1 MNTLAIVVAAG
12 RGERMG
18 GARPKAFLDLAGEPL
33 LLHSARAFEAAPSV
47 DAIVAVVPGEHT
59 ARADALLRPL
69 RKLRGVVAGGERRQD
84 SVWEGLRQAPDG
96 FEGVV
101 LVHDAARPLVEIA
114 LIERVAA
121 VARERGAALPVTAVT
136 DTVKRVRDGLVE
148 GTEPRDALV
157 AAQTPQGFLY
167 RVLADAYK
175 AARGDGVVVTDE
187 AMAVERAGRAVAVVE
202 GSPVNRKITR
212 PEDLE
217 WAEAALAGG
226 RARAS
231 SLIRV
236 GTGFDVHRLEP
247 GRPLRLGTVDVPH
260 DKGLQGHSDG
270 DCLAHAVCDALLGAA
285 GLGDLGR
292 LFPADERT
300 PRGIASAELLSDVR
314 RRVAAAGLEA
324 GSVDVTIVGARPRLA
339 GHLDEMRAR
348 IAELVGLDTGAV
360 NVKASTGNLD
370 GNAGAGRGIEA
381 HAIALVRAARRPA

>member
-285 GLGDLGR
+285 GLGDMGL
-292 LFPADERT
+292 LFPSADDRW
-300 PRGIASAELLSDVR
+300 RAASGHVFLEEVR
-314 RRVAAAGLEA
+314 RRLHGAGLRALNVDATVIAEAPRLGPHAAAMAAALAEALGLA
-324 GSVDVTIVGARPRLA
+324 ASAVSVKIKSADGLGTIGR
-339 GHLDEMRAR
+339 GEG
-348 IAELVGLDTGAV
+348 IAAQAVALVG
-360 NVKASTGNLD
+360 
-370 GNAGAGRGIEA
+370 
-381 HAIALVRAARRPA
+381 VRP